1 VRRALVLL
9 AALLLSACEA
19 ELYNNLD
26 QRQANEMVATLQQR
40 GIPAQRVAVRGGQ
53 YTVVVDKDR
62 FAESITIL
70 KDAGLPRQE
79 FQTMGQVFKKDGLV
93 SSPTQEQDGKA
104 EATSLV
110 TETALR
116 VDRYLQSIEP
126 QVAQLAMSVVH
137 RVLGNFD
144 TRDLVAAAAGQAIAD
159 LRREKRLT
167 VTVHPDVV
175 DRVSKE
181 FARLG
186 VSGRIEVTIEGNPSL
201 DPSACIIAS
210 DLAVIDASIKTQLAA
225 IATALGA
232 V

>member
-1 VRRALVLL
+1 MADRIEAASLNRQQPAGAPTGSVLK
-9 AALLLSACEA
+9 ARDVKAWQNAFEFANEA
-19 ELYNNLD
+19 EKQIAEQKKEAEETASRLYEAE
-26 QRQANEMVATLQQR
+26 RAR
-40 GIPAQRVAVRGGQ
+40 G
-53 YTVVVDKDR
+53 Y
-62 FAESITIL
+62 E
-70 KDAGLPRQE
+70 
-79 FQTMGQVFKKDGLV
+79 
-93 SSPTQEQDGKA
+93 DGKA
-104 EATSLV
+104 EATSLI
-110 TETALR
+110 TETTLK

-167 VTVHPDVV
+167 VTVHPDSIES
-175 DRVSKE
+175 VSKE

-186 VSGRIEVTIEGNPSL
+186 LSGRVEVTIEGSPTL

-210 DLAVIDASIKTQLAA
+210 DLAVVDASIKTQLAA
-225 IATALGA
+225 IATALGT